1 MALELTRSYS
11 GFQSRD
17 GETSEYTFV
26 LYCTCASVA
35 RERDPEAHALAC
47 LLAYDHHVVVND
59 DYQGG
64 NTQFCDVEQWGVG
77 QVRQIEARKGSVLVF
92 RQRDMKHRGATIVHG
107 SKYIIQGMVMYGPL
121 RFNALGKPIGKAPME
136 FTPAVCACE

>member
-1 MALELTRSYS
+1 VTQASNHETERPPSTRSC
-11 GFQSRD
+11 FIVRVFLCLC
-17 GETSEYTFV
+17 ETLKLTH
-26 LYCTCASVA
+26 L
-35 RERDPEAHALAC
+35 LAC